1 MNYLS
6 DLHTHT
12 IASGHAYSTL
22 LENVKYASEKGM
34 KILGV
39 SDHGTTMPDAPHP
52 WYFSNLRVLPR
63 IIDNVIILRGCE
75 SNILNTD
82 GDLDIGDNPTL
93 DYIIASLHEPCFNP
107 KTKEENTTAILNVL
121 DKYERVEIL
130 GHLGNPNY
138 DLDFHKIV
146 KKAKE
151 KDVMIEI
158 NNSSLLGH
166 SRKGSDVVCKNIA
179 LLCKEYGTKVI
190 LSSDT
195 HFYTSI
201 GVFDN
206 AIAMLREIEMP
217 EELIMNEPSKLL
229 AHLHKKGRAL
239 DLEV

>member
-12 IASGHAYSTL
+12 ISSGHAYSTL
-22 LENVKYASEKGM
+22 LENVKHASQKGM

-39 SDHGTTMPDAPHP
+39 SDHGPIMPGAPHI
-52 WYFSNLRVLPR
+52 WHFHNLRVLPR
-63 IIDNVIILRGCE
+63 TINDVIILRGCE
-75 SNILNTD
+75 SNILNTN
-82 GDLDIGDNPTL
+82 GDLDVGDHPSL
-93 DYIIASLHEPCFNP
+93 DYLIASLHEPCFKP
-107 KTKEENTTAILNVL
+107 STKEENTNAILNAL
-121 DKYERVEIL
+121 DKYNSIQIL

-138 DLDFHKIV
+138 DLDFNKII

-158 NNSSLLGH
+158 NNSSLSGH
-166 SRKGSDVVCKNIA
+166 SRKGSNVVCKNIA

-206 AIAMLREIEMP
+206 AIEMLREIEMP
-217 EELIMNEPSKLL
+217 EELIMNEPSKLITQ
-229 AHLHKKGRAL
+229 LHSKDKAL
-239 DLEV
+239 DIEI

>member
-206 AIAMLREIEMP
+206 AIAMLREIDMP
-217 EELIMNEPSKLL
+217 EELIMNEPSKLI